1 MKKILYLAA
10 TVLLC
15 ASCFHVNRNFG
26 GGVHINGKNSIKGE
40 GPLVTRSFDDLKDFD
55 AIRIN
60 GQADVLFTQSDEFK
74 VTLHTQEN
82 IFDHVDY
89 RVEGSTLIIEL
100 KDKKTAQAEA
110 YDLVIKAPALKDLEV
125 NGASDFYIPAGL
137 VSEDNFKVQV
147 NGAGDLRFDGIRCR
161 DLSIEANGACDVE
174 MSDIDVQKLKIQVNG
189 AGDVDVTGNAA
200 EASLE
205 VNGAGDID
213 ATGLKVAGEV
223 SKHTAGLAKIKI

>member
-10 TVLLC
+10 MTLLC

-26 GGVHINGKNSIKGE
+26 GGVHINGANSIKGE
-40 GPLVTRSFDDLKDFD
+40 GAVITKSFDLKDFD

-60 GQADVLFTQSDEFK
+60 GQADVLFTQGEAWEVS
-74 VTLHTQEN
+74 LRTQEN
-82 IFDHVDY
+82 IFDYVDY

-100 KDKKTAQAEA
+100 KDKKTAQAEE
-110 YDLVIKAPALKDLEV
+110 YDLVIKAPALKSLEV
-125 NGASDFYIPAGL
+125 NGTSDFEIPAGL
-137 VSEDNFKVQV
+137 VSEDDLKVQV
-147 NGAGDLRFDGIRCR
+147 NGAGDLSFDKIRCR

-174 MSDIDVQKLKIQVNG
+174 MNAIDVQKLKIQVNG
-189 AGDVDVTGNAA
+189 AGDVDVTGDAA

-223 SKHTAGLAKIKI
+223 KKHAAGLAKIKI